1 MDIYGTPEENPRFWD
16 PLSANSYLD
25 EISGPVQLHHG
36 TADPSVPVEFSQI
49 LYEQIEAVDG
59 VAELYEYP
67 GDNHN
72 LSNYFTL
79 AMQRSLDFFDRY
91 VKNAEG

>member
-1 MDIYGTPEENPRFWD
+1 MEDIG
-16 PLSANSYLD
+16 
-25 EISGPVQLHHG
+25 
-36 TADPSVPVEFSQI
+36 
-49 LYEQIEAVDG
+49 G

-79 AMQRSLDFFDRY
+79 AMQRSIDFFDRY
-91 VKNAEG
+91 VKNIEG